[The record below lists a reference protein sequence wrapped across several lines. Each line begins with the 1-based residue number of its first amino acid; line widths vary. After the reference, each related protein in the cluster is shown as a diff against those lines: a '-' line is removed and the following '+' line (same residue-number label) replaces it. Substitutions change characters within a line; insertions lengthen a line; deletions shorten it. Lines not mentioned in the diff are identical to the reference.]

1 MLEDAGPSGN
11 ETLEYPWI
19 RHDAA
24 DLFGALHKGAL
35 DPAICREFES
45 LLVVGRKERE
55 QFARGGL
62 WTAIESVT
70 SMARLFLKAT
80 EEASERA
87 QVAIS

>member
-45 LLVVGRKERE
+45 FVSRGSEGKRAVCKRWIVDCYRECDKYGEVVFEGH
-55 QFARGGL
+55 RG
-62 WTAIESVT
+62 S
-70 SMARLFLKAT
+70 
-80 EEASERA
+80 
-87 QVAIS
+87 Q